1 MKVKWPFCLI
11 VAVALAFGCGEM
23 GFDPQLSQAEESPAY
38 ASRKAPTPVSPQAKP
53 ESTVGENLPKVPEVP
68 PARVVKPAPAPVT
81 PSSEKSPKGTV
92 KNPSTPEPV
101 ALPEIPKTLPPDVE
115 SEENKELQENKENKE
130 LQETKEDTLKL
141 ISDDP
146 DKNLEVLNMALER
159 WITEKGTLPER
170 LEQLVMEEY
179 LPMLPMEPIGKRFT
193 IDTDKRIIILV
204 GQ

>member
-1 MKVKWPFCLI
+1 MKLKWHSCLI
-11 VAVALAFGCGEM
+11 VAGALAFGCGEM
-23 GFDPQLSQAEESPAY
+23 GFDPQLSQAEESSAY

-53 ESTVGENLPKVPEVP
+53 KSTATENLPKVPEVP
-68 PARVVKPAPAPVT
+68 PTKAIKPAPAPVT
-81 PSSEKSPKGTV
+81 PNSSESVGSPYT
-92 KNPSTPEPV
+92 SEPV

-115 SEENKELQENKENKE
+115 SEENKELQENKENKENKE

-193 IDTDKRIIILV
+193 IDTDKRVIIIV